1 MKKFI
6 SFFIALSTLL
16 LSGCVQKDLIDIYVF
31 ADRFAKHSE
40 NFEID
45 TENLMAKEDGDI
57 LKFPLIFSNKF
68 LLTVNINSET
78 SLITSF
84 SVTYM
89 FDKKREITD
98 KDFSSFLEIARSAT
112 KAFTNFEST
121 DEICSEISLR
131 AKSDVLKDNHSS
143 FEKGFYKFSFVSN
156 ELGFY
161 FTALT
166 ERR

>member
-1 MKKFI
+1 MKKFFA
-6 SFFIALSTLL
+6 FFIALSTLF

-45 TENLMAKEDGDI
+45 TENLMAKEEGDI
-57 LKFPLIFSNKF
+57 LRFPLVFSDKF
-68 LLTVNINSET
+68 LLTVNVDSET
-78 SLITSF
+78 SLITAI

-98 KDFSSFLEIARSAT
+98 KDFSCFFEIADSAV
-112 KAFTNFEST
+112 KAFTNFEKT
-121 DEICSEISLR
+121 EDVFSEISLR
-131 AKSDVLKDNHSS
+131 TKSDVLNDNHISC
-143 FEKGFYKFSFVSN
+143 KKDFYNFSFVSN

-161 FTALT
+161 FTAST